1 MTNQSLVVLPGHAG
15 RLMSLLARG
24 KAAICRVLD
33 AGVMTRYQ
41 QHDLIPPDLLEQAE
55 YRTHILV
62 VSTPG

>member
-41 QHDLIPPDLLEQAE
+41 QHDLIPPMHPTSLNKLNTE
-55 YRTHILV
+55 HIF
-62 VSTPG
+62 